1 MKTISIVAFLIF
13 LSLAFSALAANGIT
27 YSQISN
33 VQTQLLESLLN
44 RQLPDGAFMLS
55 TFPLGSRFQVGST
68 LSSLVMLKKCG
79 FPMATSAFQKGIKF
93 LLNNYDPFEM
103 SALPT
108 FYTSL
113 GNIETLGGGT
123 KVKLS
128 KYANLIKDAA
138 CSSYLNDILFLSESN
153 RIKSSKKLKQ
163 IVLFSLPTI
172 FSTIRNS
179 TKAELTSWMSP
190 NAVNKNAAFISDMA
204 NLYEAVSKLLTKSF
218 TGENGS
224 FVLAYMVKLDECTL
238 NSYDKKMKNE
248 MFDYGIKDILKSSL
262 ANKIQKKLISFQ
274 EKNGSWSWKLALS
287 SVGFSSTSTIS
298 TMSTSIK
305 RSLRIQTTALN
316 LDTLLESGV
325 PATSQIIKK
334 GISYL
339 ITELPR
345 SLQGKTPLEEISQ
358 PFITLEIYS
367 QKIFGKK
374 YTFKLLPSRYV
385 KFVSANNEN
394 LSKLLSNLYVGKIKE
409 YIQGAIFSRFFGK
422 NR

>member
-1 MKTISIVAFLIF
+1 MKSISIVAFLIF

-33 VQTQLLESLLN
+33 VQTQLLESLLE
-44 RQLPDGAFMLS
+44 RQLPDGAFIEHFS
-55 TFPLGSRFQVGST
+55 LGSRFQVGST

-179 TKAELTSWMSP
+179 TKAELTRWMSP

-204 NLYEAVSKLLTKSF
+204 NLYEAISKLLTKSF
-218 TGENGS
+218 TGENGN

-248 MFDYGIKDILKSSL
+248 MFDYGIKDILKTPL
-262 ANKIQKKLISFQ
+262 AGKIRKKLISLQ

-325 PATSQIIKK
+325 SATSQIIKK

-345 SLQGKTPLEEISQ
+345 SLQGKTPLEEIS
-358 PFITLEIYS
+358 PFITLEVYS
-367 QKIFGKK
+367 QKMFGKK
-374 YTFKLLPSRYV
+374 YDFKLLPSRYV
-385 KFVSANNEN
+385 KFVGVNNGN
-394 LSKLLSNLYVGKIKE
+394 LSKLLSNLYVGKTKE
-409 YIQGAIFSRFFGK
+409 YILGAILNRFSGK

>member
-1 MKTISIVAFLIF
+1 MKSISIVAFLIF

-33 VQTQLLESLLN
+33 VQTQLLESLLE
-44 RQLPDGAFMLS
+44 RQLPDGAFIEHFS
-55 TFPLGSRFQVGST
+55 LGSRFQVGST

-179 TKAELTSWMSP
+179 TKAELTRWMSP

-204 NLYEAVSKLLTKSF
+204 NLYEAISKLLTKSF
-218 TGENGS
+218 TGENGN

-248 MFDYGIKDILKSSL
+248 MFDYGIKDILKTPL
-262 ANKIQKKLISFQ
+262 AGKIRKKLISLQ

-325 PATSQIIKK
+325 SATSQIIKK

-345 SLQGKTPLEEISQ
+345 SLQGKTPLEEIS
-358 PFITLEIYS
+358 PFITLEVYS
-367 QKIFGKK
+367 QKMFGKK
-374 YTFKLLPSRYV
+374 YDFKLLPSRYV
-385 KFVSANNEN
+385 KFVGVNNGN
-394 LSKLLSNLYVGKIKE
+394 LSKLLSNLYVGKTKE
-409 YIQGAIFSRFFGK
+409 YILGAILNRFSRK